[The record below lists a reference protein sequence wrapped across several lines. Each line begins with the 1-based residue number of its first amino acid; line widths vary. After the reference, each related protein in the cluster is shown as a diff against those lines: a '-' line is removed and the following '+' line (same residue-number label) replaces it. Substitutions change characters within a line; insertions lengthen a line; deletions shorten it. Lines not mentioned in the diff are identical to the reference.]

1 MNKKDNDPSIETG
14 PMPAQLPA
22 LRKRPAQSRS
32 RALVS
37 AVEQACLK
45 ILDEEGEETLT
56 IARISE
62 VSGVAV
68 GSIYQYFP
76 NKDAIITLLYERV
89 LDEESEQLLSMRER
103 LVGLSLESALRKIFA
118 NIIRVETRLFK
129 LNKAFHLRY
138 HSALHLGMW
147 RGSYHTTREFID
159 ATWLPLLKMYEHE
172 IGAAGSAAGSV
183 SARAGNARCDPVG
196 ARGCSA
202 AAGKPCV
209 GGQPGRHGGRLSEPY
224 GKGLT
229 KGCPLPRQRP
239 GIARALWRTRLRLH
253 PERHL
258 RRAVYRAVD
267 IVESPIRCAY

>member
-1 MNKKDNDPSIETG
+1 MI
-14 PMPAQLPA
+14 AA
-22 LRKRPAQSRS
+22 LNLIRS
-32 RALVS
+32 VS
-37 AVEQACLK
+37 SPH
-45 ILDEEGEETLT
+45 LT

-138 HSALHLGMW
+138 HSALHLGTW
-147 RGSYHTTREFID
+147 RGPYHTTQEFIG

-172 IGAAGSAAGSV
+172 IGAEDLPLAAYLLGQGMRGVILSVLEHVPQQLENPALVDSLVAPWRSAV
-183 SARAGNARCDPVG
+183 
-196 ARGCSA
+196 
-202 AAGKPCV
+202 
-209 GGQPGRHGGRLSEPY
+209 
-224 GKGLT
+224 
-229 KGCPLPRQRP
+229 
-239 GIARALWRTRLRLH
+239 
-253 PERHL
+253 
-258 RRAVYRAVD
+258 
-267 IVESPIRCAY
+267 

>member
-14 PMPAQLPA
+14 PMPAQLPT

-76 NKDAIITLLYERV
+76 NKDAIITLLYARV

-172 IGAAGSAAGSV
+172 IGAQDLPLAAYLLGQGMRGVILSV
-183 SARAGNARCDPVG
+183 LEDVPQQLENPALVDSLVAMAVG
-196 ARGCSA
+196 CLNPTA
-202 AAGKPCV
+202 
-209 GGQPGRHGGRLSEPY
+209 
-224 GKGLT
+224 KG
-229 KGCPLPRQRP
+229 
-239 GIARALWRTRLRLH
+239 
-253 PERHL
+253 
-258 RRAVYRAVD
+258 
-267 IVESPIRCAY
+267 